1 MDVGDQSIWTRF
13 RGRDVGGH
21 LEKRYLLA
29 GKPEEARTPGMGDG
43 REEELGLTLTDERR
57 SFMSTRSH

>member
-1 MDVGDQSIWTRF
+1 MGISRL
-13 RGRDVGGH
+13 GRAFAEETLVDI
-21 LEKRYLLA
+21 LKKRSLRLLCR
-29 GKPEEARTPGMGDG
+29 KPEEARTPGMGDG